1 MRYSCSSGI
10 SLKQFLVMVVWVL
23 SGRGSVP
30 VPDSMSKCC
39 CLQGGVTTTSTRFS
53 CTSTNVHLG
62 GGGGNSITASGHRNL
77 SPPPHEPLDVN
88 PPPHLPRDDGAL
100 KQEGITDKI
109 RAITL
114 SISID
119 FFFYGLLFLYK
130 HIFNRFTH
138 EKRVQDCE
146 QSERAP
152 HRLENTAC
160 LGAKNGNV

>member
-1 MRYSCSSGI
+1 MQLWDQFETVSCYGGVGPLWTGVCSCARQYV
-10 SLKQFLVMVVWVL
+10 KVL
-23 SGRGSVP
+23 LSAGRGYNNIHKIF
-30 VPDSMSKCC
+30 MHIHKCT
-39 CLQGGVTTTSTRFS
+39 LG
-53 CTSTNVHLG
+53 G